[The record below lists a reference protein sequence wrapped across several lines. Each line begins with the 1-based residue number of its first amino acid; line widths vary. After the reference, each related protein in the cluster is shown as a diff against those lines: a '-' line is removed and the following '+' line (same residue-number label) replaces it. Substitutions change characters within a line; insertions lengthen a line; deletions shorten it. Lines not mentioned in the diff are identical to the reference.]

1 MDRGRKRDAGV
12 RALQS
17 QRQSLRHACPRRA
30 TRGPPAA
37 GGSRCEPA
45 DHPGVRHEGTM
56 RSRLLA
62 FTVVAGLLLVTGS
75 SDGGP
80 IYRFVDEAGGVVVFT
95 DNPWQFEIYRRQLNE
110 DAERNPGATSSDSSS
125 EKAAW
130 PRDEG
135 ARPPRVSSMA
145 QEVIHLAGLD
155 AQVQGL
161 AAIAQ
166 SEIDQLSWRFRWS
179 GPVRT
184 RLAKTFDP
192 ETLRQGMS
200 RSLTRRLDPVRT
212 AVLLSWLRSP
222 LSKRIVALETA
233 STTAARAADMTQ
245 FINQLP
251 SSPLRPSRLAL
262 MHRISRASQAA
273 ESTAVVMA
281 ATATAIRR
289 APPAASTTADVAIM
303 QDKPDP
309 TVDEML
315 RFRTM
320 TALLYTYKDV
330 RDDELGRYAQ
340 FLESPV
346 GRWFTRISRDA
357 LLDSLTPQQPEPRP
371 GRLIRSA
378 QR

>member
-1 MDRGRKRDAGV
+1 MNV
-12 RALQS
+12 RFLAALI
-17 QRQSLRHACPRRA
+17 LV
-30 TRGPPAA
+30 GL
-37 GGSRCEPA
+37 
-45 DHPGVRHEGTM
+45 V
-56 RSRLLA
+56 L
-62 FTVVAGLLLVTGS
+62 VAS
-75 SDGGP
+75 KSDGGL

-95 DNPWQFEIYRRQLNE
+95 DNPWQFEVYRRQLDE
-110 DAERNPGATSSDSSS
+110 EGDRHPATTREDSSN

-130 PRDEG
+130 PRDESV
-135 ARPPRVSSMA
+135 RSPRVSSIA
-145 QEVIHLAGLD
+145 QEVIHLAGMA
-155 AQVQGL
+155 AQLQVL
-161 AAIAQ
+161 AAIGQ
-166 SEIDQLSWRFRWS
+166 SEIDQLSWRLRWS
-179 GPVRT
+179 GPIKT

-212 AVLLSWLRSP
+212 AALLSWLRTP
-222 LSKRIVALETA
+222 LSQRIVALESA
-233 STTAARAADMTQ
+233 STTVARAADMTQ

-273 ESTAVVMA
+273 ESMAVVMA

-289 APPAASTTADVAIM
+289 ALPAVSTTTHAVSV
-303 QDKPDP
+303 QDEPDP

-320 TALLYTYKDV
+320 TALLYTYKDL
-330 RDDELGRYAQ
+330 RDDELGRYAA

-346 GRWFTRISRDA
+346 GRWFTRVCRDA
-357 LLDSLTPQQPEPRP
+357 VLDSLAPQQSEPRP